1 MITNTASFM
10 KIIPSKL
17 PNTATSIFTKMSA
30 LAKEENA
37 INLSQGFPD
46 FSVSEELIG
55 LISTAMK
62 NGFNQYAPMPGILE
76 LRENIAQKLAFLYGK
91 NYHPETEITITA
103 GATQAIFTIISAFI
117 HADDEVIIFAPAFD
131 CYEPAIRLN
140 LGKTIEIEL
149 KAPDFKVDWSVVKK
163 NITAKTKMI
172 LINSPH
178 NPTGTILSETDMLT
192 LEEMVRDT
200 NIIIL
205 SDEVYEHIIFDGE
218 KHQSIARF
226 KSLAERSFLVASFG
240 KTFHATGWK
249 MGYCA
254 APKELMQEFRKVH
267 QFNVF
272 SVNHPMQKGLAR
284 YIQNAENYL
293 NLPAFY
299 QAKRDFFLDAI
310 KPSRFTVKPS
320 KGTYFQLLGY
330 ENISRDN
337 ETDFAIRLTKEF
349 KIASIPISV
358 FYSKKT
364 DQKLLRF
371 CFAKNEETLLQAAT
385 ILNQIRR

>member
-1 MITNTASFM
+1 
-10 KIIPSKL
+10 
-17 PNTATSIFTKMSA
+17 MSA
-30 LAKEENA
+30 LAKEEKA

-46 FSVSEELIG
+46 FPVAANLIG
-55 LISTAMK
+55 LVNSAMK
-62 NGFNQYAPMPGILE
+62 DGFNQYAPMPGILD
-76 LRENIAQKLAFLYGK
+76 LRENIAEKIAFLYGAT
-91 NYHPETEITITA
+91 YDPETEITITA

-117 HADDEVIIFAPAFD
+117 HPKDEVIIFAPAFD
-131 CYEPAIRLN
+131 CYEPAITLN
-140 LGKTIEIEL
+140 GGKAIEIEL
-149 KAPDFKVDWSVVKK
+149 TAPNFKIDWEKVK
-163 NITAKTKMI
+163 NRITSKTKMI

-178 NPTGTILSETDMLT
+178 NPTGTILSTSDMEM
-192 LEEMVRDT
+192 LEQIIRDT

-205 SDEVYEHIIFDGE
+205 SDEVYEHIIFDSE
-218 KHQSIARF
+218 KHQSVARF
-226 KSLAERSFLVASFG
+226 KSLVERSFLVASFG

-254 APKELMQEFRKVH
+254 APKELMHEFRKVH

-272 SVNHPMQKGLAR
+272 SANHPMQKGLA
-284 YIQNAENYL
+284 QFLKNQDNYL

-299 QAKRDFFLDAI
+299 QAKRDFFLKAI
-310 KPSRFTVKPS
+310 KPSRFTIKPS

-330 ENISRDN
+330 EQISDEN
-337 ETDFAIRLTKEF
+337 ELNFAIRLTKEF

-371 CFAKNEETLLQAAT
+371 CFAKNEETLLKAAT
-385 ILNQIRR
+385 ILNQIGS

>member
-1 MITNTASFM
+1 ME
-10 KIIPSKL
+10 IIQSKL
-17 PNTATSIFTKMSA
+17 SNTGTSIFTKMSA

-55 LISTAMK
+55 MISTSMK
-62 NGFNQYAPMPGILE
+62 HGFNQYAPMPGILE
-76 LRENIAQKLAFLYGK
+76 LRENIAEKIALLYGK
-91 NYHPETEITITA
+91 NYQPETEITITA

-117 HADDEVIIFAPAFD
+117 HRNDEVIIFAPAFD
-131 CYEPAIRLN
+131 CYQPAIQLN
-140 LGKTIEIEL
+140 GGKTIEIEL
-149 KAPDFKVDWSVVKK
+149 AAPDFKVDWNKVK
-163 NITAKTKMI
+163 NAITSKTKMI
-172 LINSPH
+172 LINTPH
-178 NPTGTILSETDMLT
+178 NPTGTILRKTDMLT

-200 NIIIL
+200 NIIVL

-218 KHQSIARF
+218 KHQSIACF

-272 SVNHPMQKGLAR
+272 SVNHPMQKGLSQ

-293 NLPAFY
+293 HLPAFY
-299 QAKRDFFLDAI
+299 QAKRDFFLNAI
-310 KPSRFTVKPS
+310 KSSKFSIKPS

-330 ENISRDN
+330 ENLSN
-337 ETDFAIRLTKEF
+337 ENEIDFAIRLTKEF

-358 FYSKKT
+358 FYQKKVN
-364 DQKLLRF
+364 QNLLRF
-371 CFAKNEETLLQAAT
+371 CFAKNEKTLLQAAT
-385 ILNQIRR
+385 ILNQIGG